1 MRKNLVFLY
10 CLLILLSTSL
20 ILVPQASS
28 QPENIEVLTHNW
40 YINSAGNF
48 VVVGELQNVGSN
60 TVRSVFLSGVVYTK
74 DGEAQANANTQAF
87 VNQLLPQ
94 QKAPFYM
101 EVNPY
106 MSFTG
111 DLNWIFL
118 GVDHID
124 FTVTEAEVTSEYQYP
139 DLTMESN
146 SGAVDQEG
154 VYWVNGDLRNSGSQ
168 TASNIRIVGTFYNT
182 SGTVVAVGFTE
193 PLNPISLSPSKS
205 ASFQVGAFD
214 LNQSIAPQREK
225 ISNYKLLIQTQQP
238 ILTGTTPTLPP
249 SSSPSPQNPTLSTE
263 VIYAIIGVIA
273 TIGIITI
280 LIILRRK
287 PKPQSQKRKNPK
299 SKPNKKHK

>member
-28 QPENIEVLTHNW
+28 QPENIEVLTHSW
-40 YINSAGNF
+40 YINSADNF

-60 TVRSVFLSGVVYTK
+60 TVRSVFLNGIVYTK

-94 QKAPFYM
+94 QKAPFYI
-101 EVNPY
+101 EFTPFT
-106 MSFTG
+106 SFTG

-124 FTVTEAEVTSEYQYP
+124 FTITAAEVTSEYQYP
-139 DLTMESN
+139 DLTIESN
-146 SGAVDQEG
+146 SGASDQEG
-154 VYWVNGDLRNSGSQ
+154 VYWVSGDLRNSGSQ
-168 TASNIRIVGTFYNT
+168 TASNIRVIGTFYNT

-193 PLNPISLSPSKS
+193 PLDPISLPPSNS
-205 ASFQVGAFD
+205 APFQVGAFD

-225 ISNYKLLIQTQQP
+225 ISNYKLLIQIQQP
-238 ILTGTTPTLPP
+238 ILTGTTPTITP

-263 VIYAIIGVIA
+263 VIYAIIGIIA
-273 TIGIITI
+273 TIGIISI
-280 LIILRRK
+280 LIILRRRK
-287 PKPQSQKRKNPK
+287 PKPLSQKRKKPK
-299 SKPNKKHK
+299 SKPR